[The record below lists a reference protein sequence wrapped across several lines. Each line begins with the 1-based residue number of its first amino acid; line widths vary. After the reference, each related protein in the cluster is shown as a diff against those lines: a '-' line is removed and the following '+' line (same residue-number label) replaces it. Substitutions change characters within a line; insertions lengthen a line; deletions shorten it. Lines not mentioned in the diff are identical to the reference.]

1 MNLAT
6 NGPIFLIS
14 MDLSR
19 NDQGS
24 LFEIPRVDYFKHF
37 KGLSYFLVFDL
48 EVFSVCGLTKGFKD
62 ILSGPV
68 KESLIFTLHI
78 QSLLF
83 AILKYICLC
92 LSHNISQTCYYPSL

>member
-1 MNLAT
+1 MV
-6 NGPIFLIS
+6 FK
-14 MDLSR
+14 
-19 NDQGS
+19 
-24 LFEIPRVDYFKHF
+24 IPRVVYLKHF

-92 LSHNISQTCYYPSL
+92 LSHNISQTCYYPSLKDRSRV

>member
-1 MNLAT
+1 MV
-6 NGPIFLIS
+6 FK
-14 MDLSR
+14 
-19 NDQGS
+19 
-24 LFEIPRVDYFKHF
+24 IPRVVYLKHF

-78 QSLLF
+78 QSLIF

-92 LSHNISQTCYYPSL
+92 LSHNIAQTCYYPSL